1 MFYLDFTCCFVSQY
15 IINTSIHLWKILT
28 RSKTTN
34 SSLRTE
40 KISTLIYKERSLHPI
55 FDNFKPNYLSDHSL
69 ISTVRHCGVGC
80 ASPEERVRVD
90 HYKDRTTKGVPEHC
104 LLYGDQ
110 ETHCC
115 RKQDGRNFTSIF
127 SGQKSTKNLDLR
139 NRFLCVSFVCVLFKL
154 RKLTNH
160 KHYIKINLRQTV
172 HTLFA
177 RVSNRSKL
185 LATRFNCQDLFSF
198 PLKPSTEQCKNPL
211 KWTIL
216 SQEQYSNENHCQF
229 LLHKANFRLPHL
241 QIMDCLYLSRHLT
254 SFELVFQI
262 SIIV

>member
-1 MFYLDFTCCFVSQY
+1 MKNLDQRQNNKLFTH
-15 IINTSIHLWKILT
+15 N
-28 RSKTTN
+28 R
-34 SSLRTE
+34 

-172 HTLFA
+172 YTLFA

-185 LATRFNCQDLFSF
+185 LATSYNCQDLLAF

-229 LLHKANFRLPHL
+229 L
-241 QIMDCLYLSRHLT
+241 
-254 SFELVFQI
+254 
-262 SIIV
+262 

>member
-1 MFYLDFTCCFVSQY
+1 MVVPAPKKEFELTITKTGQLREFLNIAYSMGIKKLIVVVNKMDATSPPYSQVRSQQRTWIYEIVFYVLV
-15 IINTSIHLWKILT
+15 
-28 RSKTTN
+28 
-34 SSLRTE
+34 
-40 KISTLIYKERSLHPI
+40 
-55 FDNFKPNYLSDHSL
+55 
-69 ISTVRHCGVGC
+69 
-80 ASPEERVRVD
+80 
-90 HYKDRTTKGVPEHC
+90 
-104 LLYGDQ
+104 
-110 ETHCC
+110 
-115 RKQDGRNFTSIF
+115 
-127 SGQKSTKNLDLR
+127 
-139 NRFLCVSFVCVLFKL
+139 FVCVLFKL

-172 HTLFA
+172 YTLFA

-185 LATRFNCQDLFSF
+185 LATRFNCQDLLAF
-198 PLKPSTEQCKNPL
+198 PLKPSTEHCKNPL

-229 LLHKANFRLPHL
+229 LWHKANFRLPHL